1 MSRSPSQ
8 IKRLRRTSKNTT
20 KPKTISVL
28 SKTAKVGKSLKQKL
42 KTLKPTTRP
51 MSEEST
57 SSSTHQLAPFVSRK
71 NQEYQYIL

>member
-8 IKRLRRTSKNTT
+8 VKRLRRTSKNTT
-20 KPKTISVL
+20 KPKTISLL

-42 KTLKPTTRP
+42 KTTTRP

-57 SSSTHQLAPFVSRK
+57 SNNTHPRGLASSRM
-71 NQEYQYIL
+71 NQGDQ